1 MSILGLT
8 NGGHDSYY
16 IRFMPS
22 RLAWVIKVK
31 DDLDTWEDQ
40 EVPIKYLVLN
50 PASLR
55 TGWGKIAEGMSPE
68 WEWDNEVA
76 KASSSPGGSED
87 KAWKRGFTID
97 LYDHEVGVR
106 SWSTNGVGNT
116 IGFETLWT
124 ELQPILEKNPD
135 SLPVIEYTGCVA
147 KKIGKGSTQIPQF
160 TYKRAAETDPFA
172 EHEEQ
177 QQVYEEPEAVIEP
190 ALEAQEI
197 SESEEEIPF

>member
-68 WEWDNEVA
+68 WEWDNEA
-76 KASSSPGGSED
+76 GL
-87 KAWKRGFTID
+87 F
-97 LYDHEVGVR
+97 
-106 SWSTNGVGNT
+106 WS
-116 IGFETLWT
+116 
-124 ELQPILEKNPD
+124 
-135 SLPVIEYTGCVA
+135 
-147 KKIGKGSTQIPQF
+147 
-160 TYKRAAETDPFA
+160 
-172 EHEEQ
+172 EEQ
-177 QQVYEEPEAVIEP
+177 QYFYDVDSAEFYCP
-190 ALEAQEI
+190 
-197 SESEEEIPF
+197 ESELWYNPETDEWHSI